1 MYISEVI
8 TLRRKNSEL
17 EQERSLNIP
26 KLAFLRNCS
35 KDAEV

>member
-1 MYISEVI
+1 MYISKII

-17 EQERSLNIP
+17 DQEKSLNIP

-35 KDAEV
+35 KDTEV